1 MAKNLKTPEIGDIQ
15 AHLNTAEIYRVDI
28 DNDDDDKDDT

>member
-1 MAKNLKTPEIGDIQ
+1 MAKNWKTPEIGDIQ
-15 AHLNTAEIYRVDI
+15 AHLNTAESYRVGI